1 MAITTRDD
9 DYKQK
14 VRYQVGQNIKR
25 LMKQTSHTN
34 SQVSDKTGISP
45 SLLSHYMSGSRMP
58 TIDNLLKI
66 ADVLKCDVAD
76 LIYKE
81 GTRPMSIDSIQSINN
96 LTKAGRR
103 IQTLK
108 AEIEKLKA
116 ENKKLKNQQPRRVN
130 IGDYDHDDYEMYKYI
145 SQSLPYRDYLKYKA
159 DYDAHKK

>member
-1 MAITTRDD
+1 MAITSMDD
-9 DYKQK
+9 DYKQN

-25 LMKQTSHTN
+25 LMKKKGRTN
-34 SQVSDKTGISP
+34 SQISDRTGISA

-81 GTRPMSIDSIQSINN
+81 GTRPMSIESIQSINN

-103 IQTLK
+103 IQALK
-108 AEIEKLKA
+108 DEIEKLKA
-116 ENKKLKNQQPRRVN
+116 ENKTLKNQHQQLVN
-130 IGDYDHDDYEMYKYI
+130 INDYDHDDYEMYKYI
-145 SQSLPYRDYLKYKA
+145 AQSLPYRDYLKYKA
-159 DYDAHKK
+159 DYESQRK

>member
-25 LMKQTSHTN
+25 LTKQTGHTN

-45 SLLSHYMSGSRMP
+45 SLLSHYTSGSRMP

-81 GTRPMSIDSIQSINN
+81 GTRPMSIASIQSINN
-96 LTKAGRR
+96 LTNAGRR
-103 IQTLK
+103 IQALK
-108 AEIEKLKA
+108 SEIEKLKA

-130 IGDYDHDDYEMYKYI
+130 INDYDHDDYEMYKFI
-145 SQSLPYRDYLKYKA
+145 AQSLAYRDYLKYKA
-159 DYDAHKK
+159 DYEAQRK

>member
-1 MAITTRDD
+1 MAITAKDD

-25 LMKQTSHTN
+25 LTKQTGNTN

-81 GTRPMSIDSIQSINN
+81 GTRPMSIASIQSINN
-96 LTKAGRR
+96 LTKAGRI
-103 IQTLK
+103 IQELK

-116 ENKKLKNQQPRRVN
+116 ENKTLKNQHQRRVN
-130 IGDYDHDDYEMYKYI
+130 IGDYDHDDYDMYKYI
-145 SQSLPYRDYLKYKA
+145 SQSLPYRDYLRYKQ
-159 DYDAHKK
+159 DYESHRK